1 MKFPNIVR
9 SSRRWLSA
17 TPERALDAAYRA
29 ALKIKAI
36 EDDHFKGEKVTTG
49 TINYSQSVLAV
60 FRADVNNYLQTIKVR
75 LTEFNASRAVL
86 IFSDTGVNIAQTEIV
101 YDNEQEYNQGRSI
114 IEKLNF
120 IEEVVSRYK
129 NGFSQETSALL
140 PALKSKSFKSNSK
153 NKYLRDN
160 KVSVSEDSKFD
171 KNKLLKNKQEEDPN
185 LETISDKTAVLP
197 RSFLR
202 TIDRIRQEIDP
213 QSENT
218 EEQVLKKFRRSRN
231 KTAISIRFLLILIIV
246 PLLAHQLS
254 KTFIVSPFVE
264 KYFSNHQ
271 DILFINKDLEEE
283 AFVEFHRYEEKLEF
297 KSLIGLS
304 PALTKEEMK
313 DELHDKAEEIA
324 EIYRHQGIDAIGNV
338 FADLFSLAA
347 FAAVIFFCK
356 REILIIKSFLDEIIY
371 GLSDSAKAFL
381 IILLTDMFVGYHSP
395 HGWEIILEGIS
406 RHLGLPENRDFN
418 FLFIATFPVILDT
431 VLKYW
436 IFRYLNRISPSS
448 VATYKNMNE

>member
-1 MKFPNIVR
+1 MKFPNIIR
-9 SSRRWLSA
+9 SIRNWLTA
-17 TPERALDAAYRA
+17 TPTRALDAAYRA

-36 EDDHFKGEKVTTG
+36 EDDYFRGQKVTTG
-49 TINYSQSVLAV
+49 IVDYSASVLSV
-60 FRADVNNYLQTIKVR
+60 FRSDVKNYLQIIKVR
-75 LTEFNASRAVL
+75 LLEFNASRSLL
-86 IFSDTGVNIAQTEIV
+86 IFSDSRTNISQTEIV
-101 YDNEQEYNQGRSI
+101 YDNNAPNYDRGRSLI
-114 IEKLNF
+114 DKLNF
-120 IEEVVSRYK
+120 IEDIVSKYK
-129 NGFSQETSALL
+129 NESPSANRTLL
-140 PALKSKSFKSNSK
+140 IPLDSKSTQTNSS
-153 NKYLRDN
+153 NKYLKDK
-160 KVSVSEDSKFD
+160 KVSILKKDRSN
-171 KNKLLKNKQEEDPN
+171 NKKKEKDPN

-202 TIDRIRQEIDP
+202 TLDRIRQEIDP

-231 KTAISIRFLLILIIV
+231 KTAASIRFLLILIIV

-254 KTFIVSPFVE
+254 KTFIVSPFVQS
-264 KYFSNHQ
+264 YFSEHQ

-297 KSLIGLS
+297 KSLLGLS
-304 PALTKEEMK
+304 PSLTGEEKEQK
-313 DELHDKAEEIA
+313 LHDKAEELA
-324 EIYRHQGIDAIGNV
+324 QKYRYQGVDAIGNI
-338 FADLFSLAA
+338 FADIFSLAA
-347 FAAVIFFCK
+347 FAGVIFFCK
-356 REILIIKSFLDEIIY
+356 REISIIKSFLDEIIY

-406 RHLGLPENRDFN
+406 HHLGLPENRDFN